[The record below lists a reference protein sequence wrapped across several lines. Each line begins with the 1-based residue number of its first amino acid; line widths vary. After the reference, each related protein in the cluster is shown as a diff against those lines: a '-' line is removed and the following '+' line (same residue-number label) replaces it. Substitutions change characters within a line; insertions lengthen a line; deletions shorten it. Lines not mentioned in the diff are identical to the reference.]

1 MRGLLIFSETDFRSF
16 QVNRSLRTLEKC
28 TNNIVDS
35 FRKVASIVCTVLHL
49 VTNKFHDI
57 FHDIIWQSSL
67 QKKMPVHFSHNYP
80 TCSSISW
87 PIGSSSLFPFP
98 RTEQDPSFIVSRSF
112 NECLFRP
119 LSRVTVILAIVWSSG
134 KVAISEDSNCARS
147 DLVKARSGFR
157 GCERSFGVRRA

>member
-1 MRGLLIFSETDFRSF
+1 MIFSELRSF

-57 FHDIIWQSSL
+57 IWQRSL

-87 PIGSSSLFPFP
+87 PIGSFPLFHFP

-134 KVAISEDSNCARS
+134 KEAISEDSNCARS